1 MSLSMIE
8 QVVADTYRMFRPPSK
23 RTVSEW
29 ADESRVLTSETSSE
43 VGRWNTSRAPF
54 QREIMDA
61 FTQPGIWQ
69 IAIMAS
75 SQVGKTEME
84 LNMLGRLI
92 DEDPGS
98 VLFVQPTLS
107 LAEDF
112 SKRRVSSMI
121 SACPSLASKVYEAK
135 SRDANNTIY
144 MKQFPGGSVTFAGA
158 NSPRELAGR
167 PIRYLFM
174 DEIDGFPKSA
184 GTEGDPIKLAERRT
198 ETFRYNRKVVVTSTP
213 TIKNGPIE
221 THYKKGTQEEWHV
234 QCPHCGE
241 FSFIKF
247 SDIKF
252 DIVLVD
258 AGGEKEKQAKNIR
271 WVCPRCREESREHQT
286 KRQPGKWI
294 ARNPDAAEAEGIRSF
309 RLSAFMSPWSD
320 WRDIAKNFLDAKDDP
335 ELLKVFYNTML
346 GESWEVRDRSGAP
359 EKLFARREYY
369 DAEVPEG
376 VTLLTMGVDTQDNR
390 LEYEIVGW
398 SRDEESWGIA
408 HGTIPGRPDE
418 EQVWRELDALLDR
431 EWKRRNG
438 RSMRV
443 LATFVDSGGHYTSD
457 VYKEC
462 AARAKRRVW
471 AIKGEA
477 GENKQFVR
485 LMKASAHG
493 GKEAIR
499 FMIAVDAGK
508 EAIMYET
515 GVEAEGPRYMHFPQE
530 ARAGYTQEYFYG
542 LISERMVVHTKAGR
556 GYVTWEKIYERNEP
570 LDCRN
575 YALAAYRFF
584 NWDFDRLEKDLK
596 TEPGEKV
603 IKREPPKGQKKKS
616 KYMISSGISV

>member
-1 MSLSMIE
+1 MNLIAE
-8 QVVADTYRMFRPPSK
+8 AVRDTYRMFRPPSR

-29 ADESRVLTSETSSE
+29 ADERRVLTSETSSE
-43 VGRWNTSRAPF
+43 VGKWSTSRAPF

-135 SRDANNTIY
+135 TRDANNTIF

-221 THYKKGTQEEWHV
+221 SHYKKGTQEEWHV

-241 FSFIKF
+241 YSFIRF
-247 SDIKF
+247 EDIKF
-252 DIVLVD
+252 DIVEAE

-271 WVCPRCREESREHQT
+271 WVCPKCREESREHQT

-294 ARNPDAAEAEGIRSF
+294 KRNPDAEAEGIRSF

-320 WRDIAKNFLDAKDDP
+320 WKDIAKNFLDAKDDP

-346 GESWEVRDRSGAP
+346 GESWEVRDRSGVP
-359 EKLFARREYY
+359 ERLFARREYY
-369 DAEVPEG
+369 DADVPEG
-376 VTLLTMGVDTQDNR
+376 AILLTMGVDTQDNR
-390 LEYEIVGW
+390 LEYEVVGW
-398 SRDEESWGIA
+398 SAEEESWGISR
-408 HGTIPGRPDE
+408 GVIPGRPDE
-418 EQVWRELDALLDR
+418 EQVWRELDGLLER
-431 EWKRRNG
+431 EWRRPDG
-438 RSMRV
+438 RSMRI
-443 LATFVDSGGHYTSD
+443 LATFVDSGGHYTSQ
-457 VYKEC
+457 VYDEC

-485 LMKASAHG
+485 LMKQSAKG

-499 FMIAVDAGK
+499 FLIAVDAGK
-508 EAIMYET
+508 EAILYET
-515 GVEAEGPRYMHFPQE
+515 GIEQVGARYMHFPME
-530 ARAGYTQEYFYG
+530 PRAGYTMDYFYG

-556 GYVTWEKIYERNEP
+556 GYVVWEKIHERNEP

-596 TEPGEKV
+596 TAPGEKIV
-603 IKREPPKGQKKKS
+603 VQREQVKGQKKKS
-616 KYMISSGISV
+616 RYMVSQGIKV

>member
-121 SACPSLASKVYEAK
+121 SACPSLATKVYEAK

-241 FSFIKF
+241 YSFIKF

-258 AGGEKEKQAKNIR
+258 AGGEQEKQAKNIR
-271 WVCPRCREESREHQT
+271 WVCPKCREESREHTT

-346 GESWEVRDRSGAP
+346 GESWDVRDRSGAP

-515 GVEAEGPRYMHFPQE
+515 GVETEGPRYMHFPQE